1 MTIGGIDPP
10 VGAGARDVTPRPVDA
25 RTDKR
30 GDTDRNAERSGR
42 SARRPVQRLSLA
54 AATFLI
60 GGGRKRSPEALET
73 LIPLVQVHRAHHPK
87 ADLALLQRAFQVAEL
102 SHRGQMRKSGE
113 AYITHPLAVA
123 TILAELG
130 ADTTTLVAALLHDTV
145 EDTDLTLG
153 AVRES
158 FGDDVAHLVDG
169 VTKLEKVDFNNRQ
182 EAEAETMRKILVATG
197 RDLRVTVIK
206 LADRLHNM
214 RTIRHMRRASQIRI
228 AEVTRDVFIPL
239 AERLGIHVLKTEL
252 EDIVFATLKADEHAG
267 IVRVLAETAAER
279 DQAAAEL
286 AGSVRRALREAG
298 IDAQV
303 TPRPRHHVSARRV
316 QVRRGDAPLGP
327 FDLSRLMVVVDADTD
342 CYGALGVLHTCWT
355 PLAGE
360 FKDFIAT
367 PKFNLYQSL
376 HTAISL
382 RGGEVVEVLIRT
394 RRMHRLAEFG
404 VVAHTGDDGSEERG
418 QLEWLHRL
426 LTWQG
431 GIPDATAFWSQLTAD
446 LSADRELL
454 VFTPGGRPLTLPAG
468 STCVD
473 AAYAIG
479 EQTGHRC
486 IGAQV
491 NGRLVALSSVLADGE
506 TVSIIT
512 APPTGAG
519 PSREWLGF
527 VRSPLARVAIAS
539 WLAEH
544 PEAGESPAETA
555 KTAGPAGAAGAAG
568 TKSALRDPAADAAG
582 FGPAAGDPAGISA
595 LRPGV
600 GAPVEQDAGENL
612 VSVPGSP
619 GAPVRLARCCT
630 PVPPDDLAGFVIR
643 GGTVAV
649 HQRDCANVQQMIR
662 AGRDI
667 VSAVW
672 LPHQAERG
680 YRVTV
685 QLEAL
690 DRPRLL
696 ADVTAAIDAA
706 GADITSASIAPP
718 QQMRVRQTY
727 TIRLADLASLP
738 RLLKALRRVQGVYDV
753 YRARPRIH
761 PRVAESPGEL

>member
-30 GDTDRNAERSGR
+30 GDAAHTGPERAGR
-42 SARRPVQRLSLA
+42 AARRPVQRLSLA

-60 GGGRKRSPEALET
+60 GGNRRRSPEALET
-73 LIPLVQVHRAHHPK
+73 LIPLVQVHRAHHPQ
-87 ADLALLQRAFQVAEL
+87 ADLALLQRAFVVAEM

-145 EDTDLTLG
+145 EDTELTLDK
-153 AVRES
+153 VRES
-158 FGDDVAHLVDG
+158 FGEDVAHLVDG

-252 EDIVFATLKADEHAG
+252 EDIVFATLKPEEHADT
-267 IVRVLAETAAER
+267 VRVLADQAAER
-279 DQAAAEL
+279 DEEAAAL

-316 QVRRGDAPLGP
+316 KVRRGDASLGP
-327 FDLSRLMVVVDADTD
+327 FDLARLMVVVDADTD
-342 CYGALGVLHTCWT
+342 CYGALGVMHTCWT

-382 RGGEVVEVLIRT
+382 PNGDVVEVLIRT

-404 VVAHTGDDGSEERG
+404 VVAHTGGDGGNRG

-426 LTWQG
+426 LSWQG
-431 GIPDATAFWSQLTAD
+431 GITDATAFWSELTAD

-512 APPTGAG
+512 APPNGAG

-527 VRSPLARVAIAS
+527 VRSPLARVAIEG
-539 WLAEH
+539 WLTEH
-544 PEAGESPAETA
+544 PEADEAAAPAPPPSPVLSADPAEPALGNLAATGESASTL
-555 KTAGPAGAAGAAG
+555 AAA
-568 TKSALRDPAADAAG
+568 
-582 FGPAAGDPAGISA
+582 
-595 LRPGV
+595 
-600 GAPVEQDAGENL
+600 VEQDAGESL

-667 VSAVW
+667 VSAAW

-727 TIRLADLASLP
+727 TIRLADLGSLP

-761 PRVAESPGEL
+761 PRVAEGPESP

>member
-1 MTIGGIDPP
+1 M
-10 VGAGARDVTPRPVDA
+10 
-25 RTDKR
+25 
-30 GDTDRNAERSGR
+30 
-42 SARRPVQRLSLA
+42 QRLSLA

-60 GGGRKRSPEALET
+60 GGSRRRGPEAPET

-87 ADLALLQRAFQVAEL
+87 ADIALLQRAFVVAEM

-145 EDTDLTLG
+145 EDTDLTVDL
-153 AVRES
+153 VRES

-239 AERLGIHVLKTEL
+239 AERLGIHVVKAEL
-252 EDIVFATLKADEHAG
+252 EDIVFATLKPDEHADT
-267 IVRVLAETAAER
+267 VRALAEGAAER
-279 DQAAAEL
+279 AEAAAAL
-286 AGSVRRALREAG
+286 AGSMRRELRDAG

-316 QVRRGDAPLGP
+316 KLRRGDAALGP
-327 FDLSRLMVVVDADTD
+327 FDLARLMVVVDADTD
-342 CYGALGVLHTCWT
+342 CYAALGVLHTRWT

-382 RGGEVVEVLIRT
+382 PGGDVVEVLIRT

-404 VVAHTGDDGSEERG
+404 VVAHTGDDGSKERG

-512 APPTGAG
+512 APPNGAG

-527 VRSPLARVAIAS
+527 VRSPLARVAIES

-544 PEAGESPAETA
+544 PENGEPGGE
-555 KTAGPAGAAGAAG
+555 PAGAPVPAAAPPVYEDGPESSLGNLAASGEAANAMAMGVTAEPDAGA
-568 TKSALRDPAADAAG
+568 S
-582 FGPAAGDPAGISA
+582 
-595 LRPGV
+595 
-600 GAPVEQDAGENL
+600 L

-619 GAPVRLARCCT
+619 GAPIRLARCCT
-630 PVPPDDLAGFVIR
+630 PVPPDELAGFVIR

-649 HQRDCANVQQMIR
+649 HQRECSNVQQMIR

-667 VSAVW
+667 VAAAW
-672 LPHQAERG
+672 LPHQAEQG

-727 TIRLADLASLP
+727 TIRLADLSTLP
-738 RLLKALRRVQGVYDV
+738 HLLRALRRVQGVYDV

-761 PRVAESPGEL
+761 PRVAETRGEN

>member
-10 VGAGARDVTPRPVDA
+10 VGAGAREATSRQVDTGPDQREDAATPG
-25 RTDKR
+25 T
-30 GDTDRNAERSGR
+30 ERSGR
-42 SARRPVQRLSLA
+42 ATRRPVQRLSLA
-54 AATFLI
+54 AATFLT
-60 GGGRKRSPEALET
+60 GGSRRRAPEAPET

-87 ADLALLQRAFQVAEL
+87 ADIALLQRAFVVAEL

-145 EDTDLTLG
+145 EDTDLTIDV
-153 AVRES
+153 VRES
-158 FGDDVAHLVDG
+158 FGDGVAHLVDG

-239 AERLGIHVLKTEL
+239 AERLGIHVVKAEL
-252 EDIVFATLKADEHAG
+252 EDIVFATLQPEDHADT
-267 IVRVLAETAAER
+267 VRALADGATER
-279 DQAAAEL
+279 DEAAADLADTMRREL
-286 AGSVRRALREAG
+286 RDAGVSAT
-298 IDAQV
+298 V
-303 TPRPRHHVSARRV
+303 TPRHRHHVSARRV
-316 QVRRGDAPLGP
+316 KLRRGDSALGP

-342 CYGALGVLHTCWT
+342 CYAALGVLHTRWA

-382 RGGEVVEVLIRT
+382 PGGDIVEVLIRT

-404 VVAHTGDDGSEERG
+404 VVAHTGDDGSKERG

-426 LTWQG
+426 LAWQG

-512 APPTGAG
+512 APPHGAG

-527 VRSPLARVAIAS
+527 VRSPLARVAIES

-544 PEAGESPAETA
+544 PESGEGGGDPQLPAPSTPPEFDD
-555 KTAGPAGAAGAAG
+555 GPESSLGNLAASGEAANAMGMAALAEPDAGA
-568 TKSALRDPAADAAG
+568 S
-582 FGPAAGDPAGISA
+582 
-595 LRPGV
+595 
-600 GAPVEQDAGENL
+600 L

-630 PVPPDDLAGFVIR
+630 PVPPDELAGFVIR

-649 HQRDCANVQQMIR
+649 HQRECLNVQQMIR
-662 AGRDI
+662 AGRAI
-667 VSAVW
+667 VAAAW
-672 LPHQAERG
+672 LPHQAEQG

-706 GADITSASIAPP
+706 GGDITSASIAPP

-738 RLLKALRRVQGVYDV
+738 QLLRALRRVQGVYDV
-753 YRARPRIH
+753 YRARPRLH
-761 PRVAESPGEL
+761 PRVAEASGDN

>member
-25 RTDKR
+25 RPDKR
-30 GDTDRNAERSGR
+30 GEASATNPDRASRA
-42 SARRPVQRLSLA
+42 ARRPVQRLSLA

-60 GGGRKRSPEALET
+60 GGNRRRSPEALET
-73 LIPLVQVHRAHHPK
+73 LIPLVQVHRSHHPK
-87 ADLALLQRAFQVAEL
+87 ADLALLQRAFVVAEL

-145 EDTDLTLG
+145 EDTDLTLDT
-153 AVRES
+153 VRES

-239 AERLGIHVLKTEL
+239 AERLGIHVVKTEL
-252 EDIVFATLKADEHAG
+252 EDIVFATLKPDEHAG
-267 IVRVLAETAAER
+267 IVRVLAEQAAER
-279 DQAAAEL
+279 DEAAAAL
-286 AGSVRRALREAG
+286 AGSVRRALRDAG

-303 TPRPRHHVSARRV
+303 TPRSRHHVSARRV

-342 CYGALGVLHTCWT
+342 CYGALGVMHTCWT

-382 RGGEVVEVLIRT
+382 PGGEVVEVLIRT

-404 VVAHTGDDGSEERG
+404 VVAHTAEDTDGSDGRG

-512 APPTGAG
+512 APPSGAG

-527 VRSPLARVAIAS
+527 VRSPLARVAIQG

-544 PEAGESPAETA
+544 PDPAPDAAAMPTRMPP
-555 KTAGPAGAAGAAG
+555 GIPAGMIPGMPGRHEAPTDQSFGNLAASSEAA
-568 TKSALRDPAADAAG
+568 PAVLA
-582 FGPAAGDPAGISA
+582 
-595 LRPGV
+595 
-600 GAPVEQDAGENL
+600 EQDAGETL

-630 PVPPDDLAGFVIR
+630 PVPPDELAGFVIR

-667 VSAVW
+667 VTAAW

-761 PRVAESPGEL
+761 PRVAESPGEV

>member
-10 VGAGARDVTPRPVDA
+10 VGAGARDVTPRPLDA
-25 RTDKR
+25 RPDKR
-30 GDTDRNAERSGR
+30 GDAQAAGPERASR
-42 SARRPVQRLSLA
+42 AARRPVQRLSLA

-60 GGGRKRSPEALET
+60 GGNRRRSPEALET

-87 ADLALLQRAFQVAEL
+87 ADLALLQRAFVVAEA

-145 EDTDLTLG
+145 EDTELTLET
-153 AVRES
+153 VRES

-252 EDIVFATLKADEHAG
+252 EDIVFATLKPDEHTT
-267 IVRVLAETAAER
+267 IVRVLADQAAER
-279 DQAAAEL
+279 DEAAAAL
-286 AGSVRRALREAG
+286 AGAVRRALRDAG

-316 QVRRGDAPLGP
+316 QVRREDAPLGP
-327 FDLSRLMVVVDADTD
+327 FDLARLMVVVEADTD

-355 PLAGE
+355 PIAGE

-376 HTAISL
+376 HTAITL
-382 RGGEVVEVLIRT
+382 AGGEVVEVLIRT
-394 RRMHRLAEFG
+394 RRMHRLAEYG
-404 VVAHTGDDGSEERG
+404 VVAHTAAAAREDTADGAEGRG

-446 LSADRELL
+446 LSADRELH
-454 VFTPGGRPLTLPAG
+454 VFTQGGRPLTLPAG

-512 APPTGAG
+512 APPSGAG

-527 VRSPLARVAIAS
+527 VRSALARVAIES
-539 WLAEH
+539 WFAEH
-544 PEAGESPAETA
+544 PESGDSAVVAAAAVHEASAEASLGNLAAAGE
-555 KTAGPAGAAGAAG
+555 AAGAV
-568 TKSALRDPAADAAG
+568 AAVTDLE
-582 FGPAAGDPAGISA
+582 P
-595 LRPGV
+595 
-600 GAPVEQDAGENL
+600 DAGENL

-630 PVPPDDLAGFVIR
+630 PVPPDELAGFVIR

-649 HQRDCANVQQMIR
+649 HQRECANVQQMIR

-667 VSAVW
+667 VAAAW

-761 PRVAESPGEL
+761 PRVAESPGEV